1 MPLTAS
7 DFSVIMTDMNAPSV
21 KPYHSPLRQ
30 EQAEATRQR
39 LLRATAELLQ
49 RDPDGPFA
57 FAELAAAAGV
67 KERTVYRHFPS
78 KEALLDAFW
87 TWINER
93 AGFAVYQESECDL
106 VEQPKAVFAG
116 FDAIEGLVRASIS
129 SRAGRE
135 MRLRRLPERRAAFER
150 SLAGVTGGLAPE
162 RARQLT
168 AAIHLLYSAPA
179 WQVMRDFAGLSSAEA
194 GEAASWAIRTLIA
207 AARQEAAPARHPS
220 ANHRIKETP

>member
-1 MPLTAS
+1 
-7 DFSVIMTDMNAPSV
+7 MNTPVV
-21 KPYHSPLRQ
+21 KRYHSPLRQ
-30 EQAEATRQR
+30 EQALATRQR

-49 RDPDGPFA
+49 QDPDRPFV

-87 TWINER
+87 SWINER
-93 AGFAVYQESECDL
+93 AGFAAYPQSERDL

-150 SLAGVTGGLAPE
+150 SLAGVMGGLAPE

-179 WQVMRDFAGLSSAEA
+179 WQVMRDLAGLSGAEA
-194 GEAASWAIRTLIA
+194 GEAVSWAIRTLIA
-207 AARQEAAPARHPS
+207 AARLEAGAADRPAANPTTEEAP
-220 ANHRIKETP
+220 